1 MFIIYLYLEVAK
13 VLKALAL
20 LHFSYYQVALIRKW
34 ECRTWK
40 ICQIGVID
48 HWSAAKTEIW
58 SEFSKTFIEYLF
70 SSNLSFIFTKEVW
83 STILLLLESGAV
95 HSFIH
100 CTPSYSLIT
109 LPPFLYHYWPLRTSK
124 PSNSIQTPS
133 SIDVVSKYLSKAGP
147 LSSTGSRSPD
157 PIGGI
162 SHAHRLKNG
171 KHKTKQC
178 IVWEIFW
185 AKHLFGTRH
194 WSWCFVCFLCFPTL
208 GG

>member
-1 MFIIYLYLEVAK
+1 MFIIYLYLEVSK

-58 SEFSKTFIEYLF
+58 SEFSKTFIEYHVVFDHWSAAKTEIWSEKTFIEYLF

-109 LPPFLYHYWPLRTSK
+109 LPPSLPPTQHPFQAYSCAACHQTSK
-124 PSNSIQTPS
+124 
-133 SIDVVSKYLSKAGP
+133 
-147 LSSTGSRSPD
+147 R
-157 PIGGI
+157 
-162 SHAHRLKNG
+162 
-171 KHKTKQC
+171 
-178 IVWEIFW
+178 
-185 AKHLFGTRH
+185 
-194 WSWCFVCFLCFPTL
+194 
-208 GG
+208 

>member
-109 LPPFLYHYWPLRTSK
+109 LPP
-124 PSNSIQTPS
+124 
-133 SIDVVSKYLSKAGP
+133 
-147 LSSTGSRSPD
+147 SSTTHPT
-157 PIGGI
+157 PIPGLLMCSMFQAI
-162 SHAHRLKNG
+162 ARLVGNNRMY
-171 KHKTKQC
+171 
-178 IVWEIFW
+178 
-185 AKHLFGTRH
+185 LY
-194 WSWCFVCFLCFPTL
+194 LYL
-208 GG
+208 YL

>member
-1 MFIIYLYLEVAK
+1 MFIIYLYLEVSK

-109 LPPFLYHYWPLRTSK
+109 LLPSSTTHPTPIPGSYSCAVCFRLVRGNNRVFASLIMYQATEHIVIGSDDSPGTADTGSHGGNLLGVWSVAVLSSGILMETEIFRKIPFL
-124 PSNSIQTPS
+124 PS
-133 SIDVVSKYLSKAGP
+133 
-147 LSSTGSRSPD
+147 
-157 PIGGI
+157 GG
-162 SHAHRLKNG
+162 L
-171 KHKTKQC
+171 
-178 IVWEIFW
+178 
-185 AKHLFGTRH
+185 
-194 WSWCFVCFLCFPTL
+194 
-208 GG
+208 

>member
-1 MFIIYLYLEVAK
+1 MFIIYLYLEVSK

-109 LPPFLYHYWPLRTSK
+109 LPTFLYHPPNTHSRPTHVQHVTRLVRGNNRVYRTYTLYYY
-124 PSNSIQTPS
+124 PRTY
-133 SIDVVSKYLSKAGP
+133 YL
-147 LSSTGSRSPD
+147 
-157 PIGGI
+157 
-162 SHAHRLKNG
+162 
-171 KHKTKQC
+171 
-178 IVWEIFW
+178 
-185 AKHLFGTRH
+185 
-194 WSWCFVCFLCFPTL
+194 
-208 GG
+208 